1 VPYIDDVSPIAPA
14 RPEPVPLDRRR
25 GRLDARPVLR
35 LRLPEAPSEYL
46 EGALDNPE
54 LGTEELALLLRNRA
68 TTVEIVTRIGGN
80 RAWMRP
86 REIKVALVGN
96 PRAPQVLARRF
107 LPHLFWHDLADLASN
122 LRVSPVVRREAE
134 KLIRTRLPEL
144 SVGERVTLA
153 RRGSRG
159 IIEMFR
165 DETEAPVLQALAG
178 NPRAT
183 EADVSLLLARAELP
197 TPFLSWLADRSS
209 WSARRIV
216 RLALVRHPKTPPP
229 SALRLLPSLSPRDID
244 DLRHDPMAPRLVR
257 VAAERHPSV
266 IGSAAA
272 GVARRIG

>member
-1 VPYIDDVSPIAPA
+1 MRAA
-14 RPEPVPLDRRR
+14 
-25 GRLDARPVLR
+25 LR

-46 EGALDNPE
+46 EGALDNPQ

-68 TTVEIVTRIGGN
+68 TTVEIVTRVGGN

-86 REIKVALVGN
+86 RGIKVALVAN

-134 KLIRTRLPEL
+134 KLVRTRLPEL
-144 SVGERVTLA
+144 SVGERVALA

-159 IIEMFR
+159 IVEMLR

-183 EADVSLLLARAELP
+183 EADVALILTRAELP
-197 TPFLSWLADRSS
+197 ARFLSWLADRSS
-209 WSARRIV
+209 WSSRRVV
-216 RLALVRHPKTPPP
+216 RLALVRHPRTPPS
-229 SALRLLPSLSPRDID
+229 SALRLIPSLSRRDID
-244 DLRHDPMAPRLVR
+244 ELRHDPLAPRLLR
-257 VAAERHPSV
+257 VAAERRLSV
-266 IGSAAA
+266 VDAAP
-272 GVARRIG
+272 ARFG